1 MNSDTHS
8 TNNKNCN
15 AAIIQEC
22 TNNTVEC
29 RKKPQLDLKPE
40 SKMTETNAPI
50 QQAGNEPDSRKVLFN
65 VATTPSQDRKRRSK
79 HDEDISEVISHI
91 VGRASDVSVASDVS
105 GLTDGEFFK
114 TEDVSSPSVTYSSK
128 NKIFRT
134 TRAPE
139 PPKVSSSV
147 SKLADIQSE
156 TTETTSSNSSQGDKP
171 IKKKRSVSFCEV
183 KIRNYER
190 ILEVNPSVTS
200 GPAVGLG
207 WNYSPEEDEIY
218 SVQNFEEVREF
229 SRCNSTDELALPRD
243 KREHLL
249 RSWGYTQ
256 REIAGS
262 VRTILRSK
270 NQRKQ
275 TVQNLHASSYEEFM
289 EKATRK
295 MKHVVLFPIHKRKKV
310 KQCYPSPVHSP
321 TKNME
326 SSALKTILLQP
337 SC

>member
-1 MNSDTHS
+1 M
-8 TNNKNCN
+8 
-15 AAIIQEC
+15 I
-22 TNNTVEC
+22 
-29 RKKPQLDLKPE
+29 
-40 SKMTETNAPI
+40 ETNVPI
-50 QQAGNEPDSRKVLFN
+50 QQAGNDPDSRKVLFN

-91 VGRASDVSVASDVS
+91 GGRSDVSVASDVS
-105 GLTDGEFFK
+105 CLTDGEFLNS
-114 TEDVSSPSVTYSSK
+114 EDISSPSVKYSGK

-139 PPKVSSSV
+139 PPRVCPST

-171 IKKKRSVSFCEV
+171 PKKKRSVSFCEV

-190 ILEVNPSVTS
+190 VLDVNPSVTS
-200 GPAVGLG
+200 GPAVGIG
-207 WNYSPEEDEIY
+207 WSYSAEEDETY

-229 SRCNSTDELALPRD
+229 ARCSSTNELAIPRE

-262 VRTILRSK
+262 VRAILRSK

-295 MKHVVLFPIHKRKKV
+295 MKHVVLFPIHKRKKA
-310 KQCYPSPVHSP
+310 KQSYVYPSPVDSP

-326 SSALKTILLQP
+326 SSALKTILIQP